1 MMYDTPYHT
10 VIVIKLSTLYPTR
23 SALIIATTCPL
34 ALGYRSDPVSA
45 AGKSPRSKAMPL
57 NPLINGHQDAPTAFT
72 TFLLPV
78 GGKIHLIL
86 RNIFQSDF
94 LQRWHGTDLPNRT
107 INSFAVCKAIRDILG
122 IWWVMGIGPWRT
134 MEDHGGPTWLD
145 IRRPGAGIEE
155 GAAAA
160 SWAAVGTQRASD
172 DRLGTCCSSRLNA
185 MRMQCSSGK
194 IGKQWETNLIDS
206 HRNYLEH
213 SGTIWK

>member
-1 MMYDTPYHT
+1 MFRDVPWIRVASFPSNLRNFTRWERLTGYDWIFCRKFSFIINAVSHDKTHTQQMMYDTPYHT

-122 IWWVMGIGPWRT
+122 I
-134 MEDHGGPTWLD
+134 
-145 IRRPGAGIEE
+145 
-155 GAAAA
+155 
-160 SWAAVGTQRASD
+160 
-172 DRLGTCCSSRLNA
+172 
-185 MRMQCSSGK
+185 
-194 IGKQWETNLIDS
+194 
-206 HRNYLEH
+206 
-213 SGTIWK
+213 

>member
-1 MMYDTPYHT
+1 MDKGSIFSFQPSQLYPLGKTDWIIFCRKCSFIINAISTLFLMTRHTHTQQMMYDTPYHT

-122 IWWVMGIGPWRT
+122 I
-134 MEDHGGPTWLD
+134 
-145 IRRPGAGIEE
+145 
-155 GAAAA
+155 
-160 SWAAVGTQRASD
+160 
-172 DRLGTCCSSRLNA
+172 
-185 MRMQCSSGK
+185 
-194 IGKQWETNLIDS
+194 
-206 HRNYLEH
+206 
-213 SGTIWK
+213 

>member
-1 MMYDTPYHT
+1 MFIYYQRNINAVSHDKTHTHTQQMMYDTPYHT

-122 IWWVMGIGPWRT
+122 I
-134 MEDHGGPTWLD
+134 
-145 IRRPGAGIEE
+145 
-155 GAAAA
+155 
-160 SWAAVGTQRASD
+160 
-172 DRLGTCCSSRLNA
+172 
-185 MRMQCSSGK
+185 
-194 IGKQWETNLIDS
+194 
-206 HRNYLEH
+206 
-213 SGTIWK
+213 